1 MIEQT
6 MVLEL
11 KVANFALQYARL
23 LLPLPLQVEV
33 TVGTSVPKV
42 HLFLG
47 QFHVLLQVSTSMVE
61 LGGVGAIKRNRLL
74 FLALCLCT

>member
-1 MIEQT
+1 

-23 LLPLPLQVEV
+23 LLPLLLQLEV

-47 QFHVLLQVSTSMVE
+47 RFHVLLPVSTSMVE
-61 LGGVGAIKRNRLL
+61 LGGVGAIKRKRLL
-74 FLALCLCT
+74 FLALCLFT

>member
-1 MIEQT
+1 

-23 LLPLPLQVEV
+23 LVLLLQVEV

-47 QFHVLLQVSTSMVE
+47 RFHVLLQVSTSVVE
-61 LGGVGAIKRNRLL
+61 LGGVGAIKRRRLL
-74 FLALCLCT
+74 FLALCLFT